1 MSLKPKP
8 TKLED
13 LRFTITQDM
22 ENDFIE
28 MIMIRQILK
37 ENKNLTKKERK
48 LLEKELKELTALFVL
63 DFRKNNV
70 EQRKQY
76 NDILNS

>member
-22 ENDFIE
+22 ENAFIE

>member
-22 ENDFIE
+22 ENAFIE

-37 ENKNLTKKERK
+37 ENKKLTKKERK